1 MSSGVDYELLVVSGM
16 DGDLTV
22 GYVREFGEDLQVSVG
37 LDKRHPGPFPVRRTI
52 TFVFC
57 RE

>member
-16 DGDLTV
+16 DGDLSV

-52 TFVFC
+52 TFFLP
-57 RE
+57 